1 MLNTYIT
8 RIYFAVFSRNLTIFA
23 IKLNNNF
30 VVLNEFSFCPFS
42 MNRFFHIK
50 RLYSYILTT
59 FIPLF
64 LMTFVICLFL
74 VLMQFLWKYVEDMV
88 GKGLDVSVIG
98 EMFFYAALS
107 LVPMA
112 LPLAILLASLMMF
125 GNMGESLELL
135 AVKSAGIPLLT
146 SMKPLI
152 ILVLG
157 ISVGAFF
164 YQNNILPKIQAKN
177 YSLLI
182 SIRQASPELEIPE
195 GVFYKDIP
203 GYNLYVGKKDQKTGM
218 LHNVLIYDVASGFN
232 NMAVIICDSAEM
244 SMADD
249 KKMLIFTMYSGQQF
263 QNFQQ
268 GASSS
273 SSRYNNDFVP
283 YARENFDTKSMMISY
298 DANFNRIG
306 EDAIEGNASSNYVSK
321 NMSQLTASID
331 SMSHIMDSVN
341 LVDRK
346 MMKNYSYLSFR
357 NSYPADKKDS
367 LVSAAQY
374 ISVEVPSPDTLL
386 QSKQLSDQSA
396 ILQNAYMKADNNNN
410 EFLFRSLNKT
420 STQRTINRHWVEWH
434 RKFTIPFTC
443 LIFFFIGAPLG
454 SIVRK
459 GGLGTPIVISV
470 ILFIIYYIVENVGYK
485 MTRDGVWVHWFGM
498 WFSSFILLPIGVF
511 LTYKAMNDSVIMNA
525 DTYVNFFK
533 RLFFIRD
540 KRKYPVKSVII
551 EKPDY
556 EEIARSLSDLSRRI
570 DLFLDRYGHLSYK
583 GYWTDINY
591 NKELRSI
598 RSSLEIIL
606 NTLSNSRRLEVL
618 SKAEEYPIIFN
629 VVRIFN
635 PGSIPAKI
643 CMYLFP
649 VGIIFRLLSLHLEWT
664 TRKDLRNIQ
673 QLNGE
678 LIHILEGTYEPE
690 TIALA

>member
-1 MLNTYIT
+1 M
-8 RIYFAVFSRNLTIFA
+8 R
-23 IKLNNNF
+23 
-30 VVLNEFSFCPFS
+30 
-42 MNRFFHIK
+42 RFFHIK

-59 FIPLF
+59 FIPLL

-88 GKGLDVSVIG
+88 GKGLEISVLG
-98 EMFFYAALS
+98 EMFVYAALT
-107 LVPMA
+107 LVYIA

-135 AVKSAGIPLLT
+135 AVKAAGVPLLT
-146 SMKPLI
+146 AMKPLT
-152 ILVLG
+152 ILIVA
-157 ISVGAFF
+157 IAVGTFF
-164 YQNNILPKIQAKN
+164 YQNNALPKIQTKF

-182 SIRQASPELEIPE
+182 SIRQASPELDVPE
-195 GVFYKDIP
+195 GVFYKEID

-218 LHNVLIYDVASGFN
+218 LYNVLIYDIASGFN

-244 SMADD
+244 SSTED
-249 KKMLIFTMYSGQQF
+249 KKMLVFTMYSGQQF
-263 QNFQQ
+263 QNFSQ
-268 GASSS
+268 GSSS
-273 SSRYNNDFVP
+273 SSRYNDDFVP
-283 YARENFDTKSMMISY
+283 YARENFDTKTMMIAY
-298 DANFNRIG
+298 DANFNRMG
-306 EDAIEGNASSNYVSK
+306 EEAIEGSATSNYVSK
-321 NMSQLTASID
+321 NLSELGVSID
-331 SMSHIMDSVN
+331 SMSLILDSVN
-341 LVDRK
+341 RVDRK
-346 MMKNYSYLSFR
+346 TMKNHSYLSFR
-357 NSYPADKKDS
+357 NSYPSEKKDS
-367 LVSAAQY
+367 LIAAAQVAP
-374 ISVEVPSPDTLL
+374 VEVPAPDTLL
-386 QSKQLSDQSA
+386 QSKALNDQSA
-396 ILQNAYMKADNNNN
+396 ILQSAFMKADNNNN

-420 STQRTINRHWVEWH
+420 TTRKTINRHWVEWH

-485 MTRDGVWVHWFGM
+485 MTRDGVWTHWFGM

-511 LTYKAMNDSVIMNA
+511 LTYKAVNDSVIMNA

-556 EEIARSLSDLSRRI
+556 EEISQSLSDLSQRI
-570 DLFLDRYGHLSYK
+570 DRFLDRYGRLSYK
-583 GYWTDINY
+583 DYWTDTNY
-591 NKELRSI
+591 NKELRSL

-606 NTLSNSRRLEVL
+606 NSLSNSRKLEVL
-618 SKAEEYPIIFN
+618 AKAEEFPVIFN
-629 VVRIFN
+629 IVRICN
-635 PGSIPAKI
+635 TGSIPAKI

-649 VGIIFRLLSLHLEWT
+649 VGIIIRLLSIPFEAI

-673 QLNGE
+673 RLGGE
-678 LIHILEGTYEPE
+678 LINILHGAYEPE
-690 TIALA
+690 TVALA